1 MQEKATQILTNLGK
15 IRKTVED
22 ILEGKI
28 TTTKIKEKTIRT
40 ILQVAKKAIIKV
52 LETRSKI
59 VTQNIKQ

>member
-1 MQEKATQILTNLGK
+1 M
-15 IRKTVED
+15 ED

-28 TTTKIKEKTIRT
+28 TTTKIKEKTTRT

>member
-1 MQEKATQILTNLGK
+1 MQEKATQILTNSGK
-15 IRKTVED
+15 IRKTVENVR
-22 ILEGKI
+22 EVKI